1 MAKRPNSSLTFDP
14 LLKVYK
20 NFECQL
26 DHLALDPAAK
36 PEEFLPI
43 EHCFKPVNMFNVELS
58 LLRCKHCEVSDTWHQ
73 AVYDSYRLMYP
84 MTQSEKDW
92 KLNVLY
98 KDISSNDVK
107 PEKKSLLSVFRV
119 GNKERIRFSGLN
131 TMSPFYFDNYSL
143 IVVSLSLTDSVRVG
157 LQIE

>member
-1 MAKRPNSSLTFDP
+1 M
-14 LLKVYK
+14 YK

-26 DHLALDPAAK
+26 EHLLLDPQAK

-43 EHCFKPVNMFNVELS
+43 EHCFKPVNTFNAELS
-58 LLRCKHCEVSDTWHQ
+58 FLRCKHCEVSDTWHQ
-73 AVYDSYRLMYP
+73 AVYDSYRRMHP

-98 KDISSNDVK
+98 KGIASNDIK
-107 PEKKSLLSVFRV
+107 PEKKSLLSIFRV
-119 GNKERIRFSGLN
+119 GTERIKFFGLN

-143 IVVSLSLTDSVRVG
+143 TLVSVAVTDSIRVG
-157 LQIE
+157 FQIE